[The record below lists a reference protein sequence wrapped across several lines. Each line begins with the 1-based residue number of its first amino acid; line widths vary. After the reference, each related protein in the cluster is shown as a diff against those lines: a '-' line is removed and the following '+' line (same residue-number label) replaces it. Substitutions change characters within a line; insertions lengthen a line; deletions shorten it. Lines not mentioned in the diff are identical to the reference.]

1 MGEIIT
7 HNKWKSDRILHNIN
21 QAGILYNDLF
31 LVFLSHSYKNNFMS
45 NVTAPAKKTAKKVLV
60 IEDEGEIGLL
70 LNIILNENDFE
81 LDYVKDLSSADE
93 YLQKEQPS
101 VIILDNKLPDGFG
114 VDFISYIK
122 KKYAAIKIIMISGFA
137 SARDIA
143 LENGADM
150 FIEKPFSK
158 DELNMSLNKL
168 VC

>member
-1 MGEIIT
+1 
-7 HNKWKSDRILHNIN
+7 
-21 QAGILYNDLF
+21 
-31 LVFLSHSYKNNFMS
+31 MS
-45 NVTAPAKKTAKKVLV
+45 NVTAPSQKTAKKVLV

-122 KKYAAIKIIMISGFA
+122 KKYSDIKIIMISGFA
-137 SARDIA
+137 SAKDVA
-143 LENGADM
+143 LANGADM
-150 FIEKPFSK
+150 FFEKPFTK

>member
-1 MGEIIT
+1 
-7 HNKWKSDRILHNIN
+7 
-21 QAGILYNDLF
+21 
-31 LVFLSHSYKNNFMS
+31 MS
-45 NVTAPAKKTAKKVLV
+45 NVTAPSKKTAKKVLV

-137 SARDIA
+137 SAKDVA
-143 LENGADM
+143 LANGADM
-150 FIEKPFSK
+150 FFEKPFSK
-158 DELNMSLNKL
+158 DELNSSLNKL